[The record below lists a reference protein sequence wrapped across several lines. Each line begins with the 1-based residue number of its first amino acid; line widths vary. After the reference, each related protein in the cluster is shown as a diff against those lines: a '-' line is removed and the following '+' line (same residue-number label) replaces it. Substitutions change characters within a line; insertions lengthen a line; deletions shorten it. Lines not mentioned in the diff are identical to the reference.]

1 MAKVLFN
8 GPLEKEHDWGNVN
21 GSPAS
26 GKAVQEYIKREFA
39 NRFGCLKYLETD
51 GKYHLFTD
59 EDGYEAW
66 RKGETVLHASFDAP
80 KPASIRFVDGK
91 TSPINTVNILGQKG
105 NTFYF
110 NYLVYN
116 NGSEQY
122 QVEPVTIRITITRDG
137 ELIKTIT
144 DSPKITN
151 AEDAVKEDTGT
162 NYTFTLD
169 DYFTYE
175 GSYEVT
181 VVITGNLSG
190 ATATQIFYYDIVNLQ
205 LQVVGYPT
213 SVLSYDTTY
222 FDVTY
227 LLSGGS
233 SSRKKIQI
241 YVDGEPLYQSKLS
254 GINNRVDTDFEAGST
269 GIISLF
275 TRKGNTA
282 DSEFVTWPALGA
294 EYGDPTYEMVD
305 GELTP
310 RPRYFTNAALAGK
323 PVFEPGKKHNIQFRA
338 WIPKN
343 ERLSDL
349 EAYRIY
355 SVTQYIELAIA
366 DDSGEEQVYI
376 LYNGGLEPGT
386 LFTQDDTIKV
396 SMQQYFPMTINF
408 TPVNSNPAN
417 KVTIDWELN
426 NGVNSTVIRSEEYAS
441 GEPQEFNYTMND
453 YGTFT
458 LNAVNNDD
466 VKLSVELNVAE
477 FSSNGQKIEESQ
489 VNSLFYK
496 YSAENRSNNEKD
508 GGYRVWKNTT
518 TAPTAAL
525 YQADVI
531 FNNFP
536 ETFTDRCGWK
546 DNGLILS
553 DGATITI
560 PADIF
565 SNFNKD
571 LGLTFEI
578 DFETLNVL
586 DDEAV
591 IMDYSAEGES
601 TFIKLTATEATTWA
615 KTMPFSDPLKTN
627 YKDSTRNK
635 IAFAFNPTSNLGRE
649 SAISIDPNVDYKSNR
664 YYGGLDNPN
673 LIFIY
678 VNGVLDRASRWGNGN
693 QYSDTVVWSNEIA
706 KQAGFTIGDPTGKT
720 SVKIYSIRIYGM
732 ALTPEEEFMNFLT
745 DSGERKMT
753 IFEKNDIYNSSNEIS
768 FEAVKKLIPTLLLS
782 ADYSKIN
789 GETTEGKKNNY
800 QYEMQYFDPN
810 TEQKHL
816 GFYVRNGWISCQ
828 GTSSMAYPTKNLRP
842 YFNKIVNKK
851 TQPKTYTALSEGS
864 GDITSI
870 GISTTPSFAT
880 EFWPYEAY
888 GSENENNV
896 STWVDGNISVSYAEG
911 NSGKTFEVS
920 FDENGPQLPYAT
932 NGKEMFQS
940 AYKKEGD
947 FAGKTFVNVTTS
959 ATLTPGQNKEGKWT
973 LFNSKGKEVKLEKRY
988 FHEIGGDRPHDVAMA
1003 IAKYYNEHY
1012 GVQLF
1017 TGSAAL
1023 NDDGEMEGKFEPA
1036 EYSDSHNGKY
1046 YMDAYHTW
1054 VKPGFEVDTDA
1065 YDMYLKQLRYS
1076 GMKIFERIAVYDE
1089 EGNFVQ
1095 YIYTKAKAL
1104 DRKLEYFGLGA
1115 YWRQYDGWEGTNNSG
1130 WTDRW
1135 TLKADFAESS
1145 MCHNAGVGR
1154 LWGNAMKNVLVGG
1167 EAVCK
1172 TDAQD
1177 NVEKHT
1183 SNTGYGKKGFDVRT
1197 SCDGKPVV
1205 LFVKQEQA
1213 FDIST
1218 GKAGY
1223 GPIKYGGIFNIMTDK
1238 SSTKLFGFET
1248 IKDENN
1254 NVVFSAYSNEDGD
1267 DPYKG
1272 THNRVQCY
1280 EFLQNGSSIATGLS
1294 LKFDDKDQVESYGK
1308 GSKIGDGRPLFV
1320 DFESRFPDSGQERH
1334 EGNALFPDDVYG
1346 VETNDFESFWRWVN
1360 FCKDAISYKV
1370 GADENDG
1377 YTMSAYRPITWEQA
1391 QAKFAENPDFKL
1403 VLKFISLGNEHY
1415 VENGGGSIVDPD
1427 TWVNPF
1433 TGEEEVPNLD
1443 LTGPDPGYIDTY
1455 YEFIENI
1462 DYSHVVKKVR
1472 TETIAESG
1480 WQHVYR
1486 GKVKCFD
1493 SKYRVDHTADDAEEK
1508 EAEYGVWA
1516 YLNLKNGKLYYTNE
1530 FGEADQLYDSQWT
1543 GEQVTQEDYETI
1555 NIGTDNEPNFVDASS
1570 LTFMEYFSKTKYQ
1583 HLAVYKVAAYYIY
1596 ITRFAGVDQVIKNS
1610 MITTEN
1616 GEQWY
1621 FINYDND
1628 TVLGV
1633 RNDAVLAFNWDV
1645 NRDFFDKSKNNYA
1658 FAGARSVLWNNLE
1671 MDDDFMEIVKEIDR
1685 AMFAQ
1690 ELLSKQTVLEYF
1702 NEKQMGSWC
1711 ERLYNKQEDVKYLS
1725 TFKQD
1730 FGQIRYLVFL
1740 QGNRESH
1747 RTWWVN
1753 KRWDLY
1759 DSLWESGLYD
1769 KQYISFKS
1777 NILDARESNPGIVCS
1792 FTASSKYRFKAI
1804 RNTRLME
1811 NGNVELGMNETF
1823 CLLTRVELAE
1833 GDPVYL
1839 RGAQKMNVLNFRN
1852 GPEQL
1857 VELIM
1862 VEQFEYQT
1870 EGGQVTRTSD
1880 WVTESGT
1887 TMLKLLIG
1895 NGTKDA
1901 AFKTFSGYDKITSI
1915 EDFDIRRCINISP
1928 SVASLSNLH
1937 RFRASGS
1944 GLTSFAPHRGAV
1956 LYEVSLPA
1964 GVGELSLNSV
1974 NFVYQSPDEYTVY
1987 QPEMVDGIRNT
1998 NDKLPYEENAD
2009 RSFKSGVYTD
2019 AARRYTSESGAIFD
2033 YVPTAKL
2040 NSITFDSVKGFDT
2053 LKFIQDW
2060 VAVVNNPAN
2069 KLTAKGIDWKDI
2081 TVDEFIDLYEAL
2093 GEPEIGT
2100 RFSGTVKFINNHDDN
2115 QSVISQEDYRK
2126 LVDKFGVDVFK
2137 DTSALQFVADEQ
2149 SIFISATNTEEYVE
2163 KPITAADVEL
2173 NNKLV
2178 EGCNYYEVVNGES
2191 ITFTSTVFPKTFAE
2205 GTTPRIVVSYYKDS
2219 ASNVQRIYNDN
2230 NDREIESNSAYATV
2244 TYSGNT
2250 VTLKLVEQRSVANP
2264 IYRVDVYSV
2273 NSETGQRINIM
2284 TNPSDTTI
2292 LPVFVKVVNKTF
2304 PNSADFKL
2312 SVTPANDGD
2321 VVDRHTATFVTYD
2334 EKRFTFYY
2342 ENKTAKLK
2350 SVEIKSGTT
2359 IAPELRVSNIVLT
2372 SDKKGFTFTINRSQI
2387 NDTYSTQ
2394 YELPFDIKFE
2404 TDYTA
2409 NNFTMTDFKAI
2420 YKSIKINKLVFWNEE
2435 NTAELDGQG
2444 AGEDFE
2450 FKYDNGGK
2458 HTYPIKLVAVD
2469 AADTPNIPINT
2480 VTVDQTDGEDNS
2492 KVNVSVNTE
2501 TNSLVI
2507 DIRQNITSASETV
2520 DQNYLIT
2527 YTDIFGNQVY
2537 KRFHL
2542 LVVIEYVQRLV
2553 LKRQDYENGQYNTY
2567 IESNILR
2574 LANRQGTDYDSYN
2587 LAKISDSGKSYLE
2600 YIVVAEGRSGKLI
2613 TEPCEVS
2620 ILSVE
2625 IPNTTPEVD
2634 KLRNT
2639 LTWNF
2644 ESSYSD
2650 AANNMTGRGNL
2661 LKLTINHEENTNYA
2675 HDEYDLVITA
2685 QCKYDL
2691 NKDRVGEELDDTIT
2705 TTFVVKVSHSL
2716 ANSVTV
2722 KGIAENALYLVD
2734 SGNGFYEICTWEDN
2748 MNEVALSDLDSN
2760 LVDLLNNSG
2769 SNHINFIGLGM
2780 KVNRGAESYPLFMSL
2795 TEELGNSFYDFTN
2808 GTNDESG
2815 YHSLNNYDA
2824 NFMNNGYYN
2833 GYEITQYLLTQF
2845 TNETFRSKLS
2855 NSKFYIPSAT
2865 ELQTLFGNGYGN
2877 QNPYIL
2883 DYILARLAERGYT
2896 TNTLMIDCPA
2906 LNLNEYQGKYYR
2918 TGDYSYN
2925 IRYMSSTFYADVNPD
2940 FKTVVLETSDIE
2952 NRFDVNSSIQN
2963 KLFGKITNGA
2973 ENVVRL
2979 FIKVS

>member
-8 GPLEKEHDWGNVN
+8 GPLNKDDDWGKVSRDN
-21 GSPAS
+21 GNPAS
-26 GKAVQEYIKREFA
+26 GSAVQEYIKREFA
-39 NRFGCLKYLETD
+39 NRFGYLKYLESD

-59 EDGYEAW
+59 EAGYEAW

-91 TSPINTVNILGQKG
+91 TSPFNTVNILGQKG

-144 DSPKITN
+144 DSPRVIN
-151 AEDAVKEDTGT
+151 AEDAINPAIGT

-169 DYFTYE
+169 DYFLYE
-175 GSYEVT
+175 GAYEVT
-181 VVITGNLSG
+181 VVVTGNLSG
-190 ATATQIFYYDIVNLQ
+190 ATATQIFSYDIVNLK
-205 LQVVGYPT
+205 LQIVGYPT
-213 SVLSYDTTY
+213 TVLPYDTTY

-227 LLSGGS
+227 LLTGGS
-233 SSRKKIQI
+233 DTRKRIQI

-275 TRKGNTA
+275 TRKGNTV
-282 DSEFVTWPALGA
+282 DSELLTWPTLGS
-294 EYGDPTYEMVD
+294 EYGEPTYELVN

-310 RPRYFTNAALAGK
+310 IPSYFTNAELAGK
-323 PVFEPGKKHNIQFRA
+323 PVFDPGKKHNIQFRA

-343 ERLSDL
+343 DRLSSL

-376 LYNGGLEPGT
+376 LYNGGLDPGT
-386 LFTQDDTIKV
+386 LFNQGEPIKV
-396 SMQQYFPMTINF
+396 SMQQYLPMTVNF

-417 KVTIDWELN
+417 KVVIDWELD
-426 NGVNSTVIRSEEYAS
+426 NGVNSSIVRSEEYAS
-441 GEPQEFNYTMND
+441 GEPQEFEYTMND
-453 YGTFT
+453 FGSFT
-458 LNAVNNDD
+458 LNALNNDD
-466 VKLSVELNVAE
+466 VKLSLELSVEE

-496 YSAENRSNNEKD
+496 YSAENRSNSEKD

-536 ETFTDRCGWK
+536 ETFTERCGWS
-546 DNGLILS
+546 NNALVLS

-560 PADIF
+560 PVDIF
-565 SNFNKD
+565 SNFNRD

-578 DFETLNVL
+578 DFETANVL
-586 DDEAV
+586 DDETV
-591 IMDYSAEGES
+591 IMDYSADGES
-601 TFIKLTATEATTWA
+601 TFIKLTATEASTWA
-615 KTMPFSDPLKTN
+615 KTMPFSDHLKTN

-635 IAFAFNPTSNLGRE
+635 IAFTFNPTSNLGRE
-649 SAISIDPNVDYKSNR
+649 SAISIDPNVDYQSNR
-664 YYGGLDNPN
+664 YYGALDNPN

-693 QYSDTVVWSNEIA
+693 QYSDTVVWSNEAA
-706 KQAGFTIGDPTGKT
+706 KQRGFTIGDPAGKAT
-720 SVKIYSIRIYGM
+720 VKIYSIRIYGM
-732 ALTPEEEFMNFLT
+732 ALNPEEEFMNYLT
-745 DSGERKMT
+745 DSGENKKT

-768 FEAVKKLIPTLLLS
+768 FESVKKLIPTLLLS

-800 QYEMQYFDPN
+800 QYELQYFDPN
-810 TEQKHL
+810 TDQKYL

-851 TQPKTYTALSEGS
+851 TQPKTYTALSEGT

-880 EFWPYEAY
+880 EFWPYELY
-888 GSENENNV
+888 GEENENNV
-896 STWVDGNISVSYAEG
+896 SSWVDGNISVTYAEG
-911 NSGKTFEVS
+911 NSGKTFDVS

-932 NGKEMFQS
+932 NGKEMYQS
-940 AYKKEGD
+940 AYKKEAD
-947 FAGKTFVNVTTS
+947 FAGKKFVNVTTGKE
-959 ATLTPGQNKEGKWT
+959 LTPGVNKEGKWT
-973 LFNSKGKEVKLEKRY
+973 LFNNKGKEVKLEKRY
-988 FHEIGGDRPHDVAMA
+988 YHEIGGDRPHDVAMA
-1003 IAKYYNEHY
+1003 LAKYYNEHY

-1017 TGSAAL
+1017 TGTAAL
-1023 NDDGEMEGKFEPA
+1023 NDADEMEGKFEPA

-1054 VKPGFEVDTDA
+1054 VKPGFEVDTDK
-1065 YDMYLKQLRYS
+1065 YDLYLKQLRYS

-1089 EGNFVQ
+1089 ENNFVQ
-1095 YIYTKAKAL
+1095 YLYTKAKAL
-1104 DRKLEYFGLGA
+1104 DRTLEYFGLGA
-1115 YWRQYDGWEGTNNSG
+1115 YWRQYDGYGDTNNSG

-1177 NVEKHT
+1177 NVEKYT

-1218 GKAGY
+1218 GKAGF

-1254 NVVFSAYSNEDGD
+1254 DVVFSAYSNEDGD
-1267 DPYKG
+1267 DPHKG

-1280 EFLQNGSSIATGLS
+1280 EFLQNGSNLATGLS
-1294 LKFDDKDQVESYGK
+1294 LKFDDKDKVESYGH
-1308 GSKIGDGRPLFV
+1308 GDKIGDGRPLFV
-1320 DFESRFPDSGQERH
+1320 DFESRFPDTGQERH
-1334 EGNALFPDDVYG
+1334 EGDNHFPDDAYG

-1360 FCKDAISYKV
+1360 FCKDAIKYNV
-1370 GADENDG
+1370 DGDNDG
-1377 YTMSAYRPITWEQA
+1377 YTMSQYRPITWEQA
-1391 QAKFAENPDFKL
+1391 QAKFEANPDKF
-1403 VLKFISLGNEHY
+1403 VLILKYVALGNEHY
-1415 VENGGGSIVDPD
+1415 VENGGGNGAEKD
-1427 TWVNPF
+1427 TWIDPF
-1433 TGEEEVPNLD
+1433 TGNEEVPNLD
-1443 LTGPDPGYIDTY
+1443 LTKEDPGYIDTY

-1462 DYSHVVKKVR
+1462 NYENVVKTVR
-1472 TETIAESG
+1472 TETIADSG
-1480 WQHVYR
+1480 YQHVYR

-1493 SKYRVDHTADDAEEK
+1493 SKYRVDHNADDAEEK

-1516 YLNLKNGKLYYTNE
+1516 YLKLNNGRLYYTNE
-1530 FGEADQLYDSQWT
+1530 FDEPDQPYDANWT
-1543 GEQVTQEDYETI
+1543 GQQVTIDDYETI
-1555 NIGTDNEPNFVDASS
+1555 NVGTENEPEIVDAST
-1570 LTFMEYFSKTKYQ
+1570 LTFMDYFSKTKYQ

-1596 ITRFAGVDQVIKNS
+1596 ITRFAGVDQVVKNS
-1610 MITTEN
+1610 MMTTEN

-1628 TVLGV
+1628 TILGV

-1658 FAGARSVLWNNLE
+1658 YAGSKSVLWNNLE
-1671 MDDDFMEIVKEIDR
+1671 MDDDFMSIVKEIDR

-1740 QGNRESH
+1740 QGNRSSH

-1777 NILDARESNPGIVCS
+1777 NIPEARETKPGYVCT
-1792 FTASSKYRFKAI
+1792 FTATSKYRFKAI
-1804 RNTRLME
+1804 RNTRLMD
-1811 NGNVELGMNETF
+1811 NVELGMNETYN
-1823 CLLTRVELAE
+1823 LLTKQELAE

-1839 RGAQKMNVLNFRN
+1839 RGAQKMNVLSFRN

-1880 WVTESGT
+1880 WVQESGT

-1915 EDFDIRRCINISP
+1915 EDFDIRRCVNISP

-1964 GVGELSLNSV
+1964 SIGELNLNST
-1974 NFVYQSPDEYTVY
+1974 NFVYQSPNDYVVY
-1987 QPEMVDGIRNT
+1987 QKGKTPVD
-1998 NDKLPYEENAD
+1998 DSLPYEENED

-2019 AARRYTSESGAIFD
+2019 AARRYTAESGAIFD
-2033 YVPTAKL
+2033 YVPTARL
-2040 NSITFDSVKGFDT
+2040 NSIVFDSVKGFDT

-2081 TVDEFIDLYEAL
+2081 TVDEFIQLYEQL
-2093 GEPEIGT
+2093 GEPEIGVK
-2100 RFSGTVKFINNHDDN
+2100 FSGTVKFINNHDDK

-2126 LVDKFGVDVFK
+2126 LVNKFGVDIFR
-2137 DTSALQFVADEQ
+2137 DSSALQFVADEQ
-2149 SIFISATNTEEYVE
+2149 SIFISATNEEYVE
-2163 KPITAADVEL
+2163 KPITAADTEA
-2173 NNKLV
+2173 NDNLV

-2191 ITFTSTVFPKTFAE
+2191 ITFTSTVFPKIFDE
-2205 GTTPRIVVSYYKDS
+2205 GTTPRIVVSYFKDS
-2219 ASNVQRIYNDN
+2219 ASNIQRVYNDT
-2230 NDREIESNSAYATV
+2230 NDREVRSESANVTV
-2244 TYSGNT
+2244 NYSGNT
-2250 VTLKLVEQRSVANP
+2250 VTLKLDEERTVATP
-2264 IYRVDVYSV
+2264 VYRIDVYLV
-2273 NSETGQRINIM
+2273 NSETGRRINIM
-2284 TNPSDTTI
+2284 TNPSDTTM

-2304 PNSADFKL
+2304 PVSNDFKL
-2312 SVTPANDGD
+2312 TVTPANDGD
-2321 VVDRHTATFVTYD
+2321 TIDKHTATFVTYD
-2334 EKRFTFYY
+2334 EKKFNFYY

-2359 IAPELRVSNIVLT
+2359 LPAELKVSGITLT
-2372 SDKKGFTFTINRSQI
+2372 SDKKGFTFTVNRSQI
-2387 NDTYSTQ
+2387 NDTYTTT
-2394 YELPFDIKFE
+2394 YEIPFDIKFD
-2404 TDYTA
+2404 TDYTS
-2409 NNFTMTDFKAI
+2409 NNFTMTDFKAV
-2420 YKSIKINKLVFWNEE
+2420 YKSIKISKLVFWNEE
-2435 NTAELDGQG
+2435 NTAPLDGQG

-2450 FKYDNGGK
+2450 FKFDNGGK
-2458 HTYPIKLVAVD
+2458 HTYPIKLVA
-2469 AADTPNIPINT
+2469 ATETDTPNIPINT
-2480 VTVDQTDGEDNS
+2480 VSVDQTDGEDNS
-2492 KVNVSVNTE
+2492 KVNITVNDKDNT
-2501 TNSLVI
+2501 LVI
-2507 DIRQNITSASETV
+2507 DIRQNIASASETI

-2527 YTDIFGNQVY
+2527 YKDIFGNEVY

-2553 LKRQDYENGQYNTY
+2553 LKRQDYENSQYNTY

-2574 LANRQGTDYDSYN
+2574 LANAQGTDYDTYN
-2587 LAKISDSGKSYLE
+2587 ISKISDNGKSYLE

-2613 TEPCEVS
+2613 SEPCEVS
-2620 ILSVE
+2620 ILSVD
-2625 IPNTTPEVD
+2625 IPDTTPDVY
-2634 KLRNT
+2634 KLKNI

-2650 AANNMTGRGNL
+2650 ASNNMTGKGNL
-2661 LKLTINHEENTNYA
+2661 LKLTINHAENTNYA
-2675 HDEYDLVITA
+2675 HDEYDLIITA

-2691 NKDRVGEELDDTIT
+2691 NKDREGDELDDTIT
-2705 TTFVVKVSHSL
+2705 TTFTVKVSHSL
-2716 ANSVTV
+2716 ANSVSY
-2722 KGIAENALYLVD
+2722 KGIENNALYLVD
-2734 SGNGFYEICTWEDN
+2734 SGNGFYKLCDWANN
-2748 MNEVALSDLDSN
+2748 MNEVDYNELNDNIVELI
-2760 LVDLLNNSG
+2760 NNSS
-2769 SNHINFIGLGM
+2769 SNRINFVGLGI
-2780 KVNRGAESYPLFMSL
+2780 KAGNYPLFMSL
-2795 TEELGNSFYDFTN
+2795 TEELQYNFFAFTD
-2808 GTNDESG
+2808 GGSVDEDG
-2815 YHSLNNYDA
+2815 YHPLYNYDA
-2824 NFMNNGYYN
+2824 NYNTPGYYN
-2833 GYEITQYLLTQF
+2833 GYEITQYLLDGHF
-2845 TNETFRSKLS
+2845 TNETFINKLS
-2855 NSKFYIPSAT
+2855 NGKVYIPSST
-2865 ELQTLFGNGYGN
+2865 ELQTLFGNGIGN
-2877 QNPYIL
+2877 QNTHVIDYVL
-2883 DYILARLAERGYT
+2883 NRLKDYDYITDTILSG
-2896 TNTLMIDCPA
+2896 CPE
-2906 LNLNEYQGKYYR
+2906 LESNSFSGKFYR
-2918 TGDYSYN
+2918 TTEGLYTV
-2925 IRYMSSTFYADVNPD
+2925 RYTSSTFYDATPN
-2940 FKTVVLETSDIE
+2940 FWTVRVTCSDITAK
-2952 NRFDVNSSIQN
+2952 NDVNSEISQ
-2963 KLFGKITNGA
+2963 KIFQKIRPGTDA
-2973 ENVVRL
+2973 DNVVRL